1 MKKLLLASLFLSII
15 FLPCRADEVT
25 EDFLDIAADYC
36 VQGNYAEAV
45 NYVNKAIA
53 HEPDNPDLVTIK
65 NGIYRIQDPT
75 AQSYLTENN
84 PQVKAAEE
92 FRKAGNEEKE
102 MQALLAGAEAKNPWA
117 TYYLAE
123 FYRKKKQFNTALNYY
138 DKTLELKQG
147 FAQCYLGIT
156 LTLIEMNNY
165 EAAMNAIAYYLDRCP
180 KSDLGYA
187 LRADINLHLKNYVD
201 AEADIITA
209 LSISNDI
216 DYQLLE
222 GEILYHRGSY
232 KAAKEKLEKLTQ
244 TVKTAELYKYLG
256 LCDYQLK
263 DYNNALLNLNNSI
276 ILSDDD
282 IEVKNKYNEVKDK
295 LTNGTQND
303 QKKIQE

>member
-1 MKKLLLASLFLSII
+1 MKKLLIAGLFLSIT
-15 FLPCRADEVT
+15 FLPCQADDIT

-36 VQGNYAEAV
+36 VQGNYTEAV
-45 NYVNKAIA
+45 NYVDKAIA

-65 NGIYRIQDPT
+65 EGIYRIQNPT
-75 AQSYLTENN
+75 AQSYLNLNN
-84 PQVKAAEE
+84 PQIKTAEE
-92 FRKAGNEEKE
+92 FRKAGNENKE
-102 MQALLAGAEAKNPWA
+102 LQALLAGSQAQNPWA
-117 TYYLAE
+117 KYYLAE
-123 FYRKKKQFNTALNYY
+123 FYSKKKDFNTALNYY
-138 DKTLELKQG
+138 DKTLELKEG

-156 LTLIEMNNY
+156 LTLMEMNNY

-187 LRADINLHLKNYVD
+187 LRAEINLHLKNYVN

-222 GEILYHRGSY
+222 GKILYYRGSY
-232 KAAKEKLEKLTQ
+232 KTAKEKLEKLTPYI
-244 TVKTAELYKYLG
+244 KTAELYKYIG
-256 LCDYQLK
+256 LSYYQLK

-295 LTNGTQND
+295 LTNGTQNNG
-303 QKKIQE
+303 